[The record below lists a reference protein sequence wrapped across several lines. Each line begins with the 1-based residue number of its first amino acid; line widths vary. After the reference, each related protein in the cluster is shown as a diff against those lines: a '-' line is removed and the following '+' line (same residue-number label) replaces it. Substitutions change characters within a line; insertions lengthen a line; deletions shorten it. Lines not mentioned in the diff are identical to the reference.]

1 MISTIK
7 KSIIRRNAKIKH
19 YKHSA
24 LDELPTSNE
33 GNFTTVNKCALSD
46 KKTSNQ
52 IPVERTKSQKYQSK
66 EFQGTHVRESAEKK
80 VELASPTGK
89 TTEEEKNIFC
99 VNFLSFLDVLHLPSF
114 LQHKLLINFHQK
126 DFKPHH

>member
-7 KSIIRRNAKIKH
+7 KNIIRRNAKIKH

-24 LDELPTSNE
+24 LDELPTSIE
-33 GNFTTVNKCALSD
+33 GNFTTVNNCALSD

-52 IPVERTKSQKYQSK
+52 IPVERTKSQNINQKSSRVHTSENLRK
-66 EFQGTHVRESAEKK
+66 KK

-89 TTEEEKNIFC
+89 TTEEEKKY
-99 VNFLSFLDVLHLPSF
+99 FLR
-114 LQHKLLINFHQK
+114 
-126 DFKPHH
+126 